1 VSFHTPHLMRKTSL
15 LLSLVLALAT
25 LNSCTTVQDENDAA
39 LDASMDEQAQLE
51 NDLALDEAMDEQA
64 ALERSLSRS
73 R

>member
-1 VSFHTPHLMRKTSL
+1 VSFNTPLLMRKTSL
-15 LLSLVLALAT
+15 LLSLVLALAA